1 MKRTFATLLFSTCLS
16 LLAFATPPG
25 YKIRVK
31 LDNYNQ
37 QELILGWHYGE
48 KQYVKDTVTVG
59 ADGWFTFQ
67 ADTLLPC
74 GVYLL
79 VLKPDNNFIQ
89 VLIND
94 TEQNITVTG
103 DAKDAVSTLKFK
115 GSADNDLFYNY
126 LRYLNAQRPES
137 DTLRAQLARAKG
149 NKADSTRIA
158 QQIMGIDKKVRKYQ
172 TDLIAKHPG
181 TVSAKIIKGSLEP
194 EIPEYTGDEKTVQR
208 NKYYWARGHYFDN
221 IDLADPCLLHS
232 PILFSKVDY
241 YVNKMIPQHP
251 DSINI
256 ALDYILGKMKS
267 SPENYKYFLIHF
279 LNYYAKS
286 TFVGMDA
293 CYVHLA
299 KNYYCTNQAP
309 WMQTEDLEKI
319 CDNAARLEPILIGK
333 IAPNITVKDRNNQ
346 PMSLWDV
353 DADYTVLFFWDPEC
367 SHCKKAAP
375 FMVEFANKFKD
386 RGVKIFA
393 VCTAVSDKGPECWKS
408 AEEKGFSDIL
418 FLNTYDPY
426 IQSRYKTLYDVKST
440 PQIFILD
447 RKHEIL
453 MKRIG
458 AEQLPEVMEEVMRF
472 QEEKKKQGR

>member
-1 MKRTFATLLFSTCLS
+1 
-16 LLAFATPPG
+16 
-25 YKIRVK
+25 
-31 LDNYNQ
+31 
-37 QELILGWHYGE
+37 
-48 KQYVKDTVTVG
+48 
-59 ADGWFTFQ
+59 
-67 ADTLLPC
+67 
-74 GVYLL
+74 
-79 VLKPDNNFIQ
+79 
-89 VLIND
+89 
-94 TEQNITVTG
+94 
-103 DAKDAVSTLKFK
+103 
-115 GSADNDLFYNY
+115 
-126 LRYLNAQRPES
+126 
-137 DTLRAQLARAKG
+137 
-149 NKADSTRIA
+149 
-158 QQIMGIDKKVRKYQ
+158 
-172 TDLIAKHPG
+172 
-181 TVSAKIIKGSLEP
+181 
-194 EIPEYTGDEKTVQR
+194 
-208 NKYYWARGHYFDN
+208 
-221 IDLADPCLLHS
+221 
-232 PILFSKVDY
+232 
-241 YVNKMIPQHP
+241 
-251 DSINI
+251 
-256 ALDYILGKMKS
+256 MKS

-293 CYVHLA
+293 A
-299 KNYYCTNQAP
+299 MCTWPKTTTARIRRRGCRRKI
-309 WMQTEDLEKI
+309 WKKI

-386 RGVKIFA
+386 RGVKNLRRLHGRFGN
-393 VCTAVSDKGPECWKS
+393 KGPECWKS

-458 AEQLPEVMEEVMRF
+458 AEQLARSDGGSHALSGGKEEAGTLIGP
-472 QEEKKKQGR
+472 QGFFIVKTRAAGGNRSLPYFFTCRRRS